1 MNSRRSLRSLVGV
14 TVAACGLAVSLAA
27 QAAYPDKPVRLVI
40 PYPAGG
46 TQDAMMRALQER
58 FLKVFGQT
66 LVIDNKAGAAGVIGM
81 QDVARSAPDGYTI
94 GLANNGMVI
103 TPLVQSSVSAFD
115 LGKDFA
121 PITLVATGPLVMFAH
136 PKVPGNDVKSLV
148 AYAKTQPEGLA
159 YSSTGLGGLGHL
171 TTELLAQKAGI
182 KLTHVPYK
190 GNAPAMLAVLSGEVN
205 FIVST
210 SSDTAV
216 QNVQAKKLKAMGVT
230 TRNAS
235 PVMPGVVPFSSAVPG
250 FDVAVFFGL
259 VAPRGTP
266 PEIIGTLNK
275 AFAGILEDAEVKKRY
290 EAYGLVTTPS
300 TPAAFSDMI
309 QQESAVWLPIVREK
323 NIKVD

>member
-216 QNVQAKKLKAMGVT
+216 QNVQSKKLKAMGVT